1 MKTNQISLIAVPIL
15 ALLAS
20 CSSSPESVAPDK
32 NEEYTREFVSKF
44 GVPASGHD
52 YSMATSAGL
61 KVTTAKG
68 SHVTVTA
75 FVGDT
80 EYLFADLSVPAGTHA
95 IPVTIPRSVTE
106 LYVKSSSGVHAVSP
120 NATVNLDQAPTSKSR
135 GGYYDIQDQTIDG
148 DMILV
153 ERNGRDGHPYIAFKP
168 SEFLNDFFNSDK
180 PLVSQKASSSGINYL
195 MHSGETALSG
205 GFSGTDYY
213 IFPIYWR
220 AREKSGNK
228 IKDYRTHMF
237 KVMEGGQ
244 NELHSVTK
252 ALFRDD
258 DTSENIPFPYLGYTT
273 DEISRA
279 DITEDDLIGKAK
291 ADNQAPTFKFDDG
304 SFEQAYNPETA
315 KMVVSRGIEIKIKAN
330 ISNYYQP
337 IVAFG
342 IKSDI
347 KSAESY
353 DLSASSP
360 FYNSYNWGNCYFDVS
375 LDELFLASAST
386 YEMRLNSSA
395 STFINDD
402 MFYGTPDV
410 TEGKFKTKGGSYKS
424 LVGFNSPATQ
434 EADKS
439 NRDYSDVILLIVP
452 RQGSETRKCIYSKIK
467 TFSWTIAAEDLGGS
481 LDWDFNDAVFT
492 FTDVIQNLNTV
503 NKNSSQA
510 IVSGPQNTEAVRVIT
525 VKPLAAGGTM
535 PIYIT
540 YTGESV
546 QTMPTMLTEGTTLY
560 SEAEKQYKETMQAE
574 GQSGTFI
581 IGKELHKWLGGYTH
595 SSAMNVGANRGNHNA
610 KEVSFVIPV
619 GEYPDDYVVKHDPA
633 VSGDNT
639 HLYGFGVLVDKAN
652 TLNVDAINDT
662 DHGFKLM
669 DGLTIGQGD
678 YMIGKPNQ
686 AKDQIAPQMLLVT
699 GDWEWPQEGINI
711 LEAYPT
717 FNNWVTSP
725 SSAQDWNA
733 NPTDGKITKK

>member
-15 ALLAS
+15 ALLVG

-32 NEEYTREFVSKF
+32 NEEYTREFISQF

-61 KVTTAKG
+61 KVTTAQG

-135 GGYYDIQDQTIDG
+135 GGYYDVQDPTKDG
-148 DMILV
+148 DMTLV
-153 ERNGRDGHPYIAFKP
+153 ERTGADGYPYIAFKP
-168 SEFLNDFFNSDK
+168 SEFLNDFLNSDK
-180 PLVSQKASSSGINYL
+180 PLITKPGSGSVKYL
-195 MHSGETALSG
+195 EYSGETILTCKYSSG
-205 GFSGTDYY
+205 GDNYY

-220 AREKSGNK
+220 ARKENGRI
-228 IKDYRTHMF
+228 IKDFRTHLF
-237 KVMEGGQ
+237 KVLEGGQ
-244 NELHSVTK
+244 NELHSLSK

-258 DTSENIPFPYLGYTT
+258 NTADNIPFPYLGYITS
-273 DEISRA
+273 EKLRA
-279 DITEDDLIGKAK
+279 DINTADLSEF
-291 ADNQAPTFKFDDG
+291 TFDDG
-304 SFEQAYNPETA
+304 TFEEAYDPASTN
-315 KMVVSRGIEIKIKAN
+315 MVISRGIEINIKRN
-330 ISNYYQP
+330 ESFYMPRVPLCVISNKQ
-337 IVAFG
+337 ADG
-342 IKSDI
+342 
-347 KSAESY
+347 SY
-353 DLSASSP
+353 DLSSSAP
-360 FYNSYNWGNCYFDVS
+360 FYNTLNWGKNYYDVS
-375 LDELFLASAST
+375 LDDLYTAAAST
-386 YEMRLNSSA
+386 YAMSLSNDKNAVYIMDSYNTASAESSEGNFKWIKNAYRQLIGFSRPA
-395 STFINDD
+395 SKPADD
-402 MFYGTPDV
+402 SKREY
-410 TEGKFKTKGGSYKS
+410 E
-424 LVGFNSPATQ
+424 
-434 EADKS
+434 
-439 NRDYSDVILLIVP
+439 DVIFLISP
-452 RQGSETRKCIYSKIK
+452 KGYGYYANIYSKIQPL
-467 TFSWTIAAEDLGGS
+467 SWTIAAEDLGGS
-481 LDWDFNDAVFT
+481 YDWDFNDAVFT

-503 NKNSSQA
+503 NKNASQA
-510 IVSGPQNTEAVRVIT
+510 VVSGPQYTSGVRVIT

-540 YTGESV
+540 YSGENV
-546 QTMPTMLTEGTTLY
+546 RTVPTLLTEGETLY
-560 SEAEKQYKETMQAE
+560 SEAEKLYEESMKAE
-574 GQSGTFI
+574 GKTGTFI
-581 IGKELHKWLGGYTH
+581 LGKELHKWLGGSAH
-595 SSAMNVGANRGNHNA
+595 SSAMNVGANRGNHSA
-610 KEVSFVIPV
+610 QEVSFAIPIDVI
-619 GEYPDDYVVKHDPA
+619 PDDYVMKHDPA